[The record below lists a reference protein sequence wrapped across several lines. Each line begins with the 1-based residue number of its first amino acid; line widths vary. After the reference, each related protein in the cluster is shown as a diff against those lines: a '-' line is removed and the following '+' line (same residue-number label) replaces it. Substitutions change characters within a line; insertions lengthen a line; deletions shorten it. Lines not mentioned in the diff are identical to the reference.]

1 MDRLIRSSQTNPDRD
16 DQPAPDVMEQAA
28 WVIAIEQVEH
38 LRDYVL
44 RLKFNDGQETELDFE
59 PFLRR
64 SLNPLIRK
72 YLDPTLFGQFTVEYG
87 DLFFTLAN
95 IARREGVDP
104 EAVLREA
111 NGRFYR
117 RFTYMEGLCRRR
129 GVNIGELS
137 FTEQNALWEEAKRGV
152 G

>member
-1 MDRLIRSSQTNPDRD
+1 MD
-16 DQPAPDVMEQAA
+16 QAA

-44 RLKFNDGQETELDFE
+44 RLKFNDGKETEIDFE

-87 DLFFTLAN
+87 DLFWNDYDLCFP
-95 IARREGVDP
+95 IADLYEGR
-104 EAVLREA
+104 L
-111 NGRFYR
+111 
-117 RFTYMEGLCRRR
+117 
-129 GVNIGELS
+129 
-137 FTEQNALWEEAKRGV
+137 
-152 G
+152 